1 LALIVALPMA
11 FAQVGQGAK
20 ASGKAAELAAAWW
33 QWAASKPVEVNPLR
47 GSYEGGEQCDGTP
60 VTPTQGK
67 TWFLAGTQ
75 DGSVV
80 ERTCTMPVGTH
91 LFFPVV
97 NVVAFPF
104 FEGETRQNQRQLA
117 RQYIREVVN
126 APDFSMSVTVDGKEV
141 KSNRIVRA
149 LSPVF
154 TLTLPEDNIFDCQA
168 CGPNGT
174 PVDVPAGEY
183 DDASSNGLW
192 VTLPPLPPGEH
203 TIHFEM
209 SAQTKTFGLV
219 TQDNTYNLTVT
230 KPSGTA
236 PATTPATAAATAP
249 AATTPPT
256 TATTPAATTPAATTP
271 PAAAPPLP

>member
-1 LALIVALPMA
+1 VKRAIVMAISVLLALIVALPMA

-20 ASGKAAELAAAWW
+20 ASGSAEELAAAWW
-33 QWAASKPVEVNPLR
+33 QWALSKPVEVNPLI
-47 GSYEGGEQCDGTP
+47 GSYEGGPKCDGTP

-67 TWFLAGTQ
+67 WWFLAGTQ

-80 ERTCTMPVGTH
+80 ERTCTMPVGTK

-154 TLTLPEDNIFDCQA
+154 SFTVPEDNIFKQF
-168 CGPNGT
+168 GVT
-174 PVDVPAGEY
+174 AGEY

-209 SAQTKTFGLV
+209 SATTENFGLV
-219 TQDNTYNLTVT
+219 TQDNTYILTVVN
-230 KPSGTA
+230 KR
-236 PATTPATAAATAP
+236 
-249 AATTPPT
+249 
-256 TATTPAATTPAATTP
+256 
-271 PAAAPPLP
+271 